1 MRAAAAL
8 GVGLLL
14 SAVVACSSVGP
25 VAIRSG
31 DIGAETGQPIAN
43 VKIAAEIVPPGGGP
57 VLKFRTVSHM
67 ARYLED
73 HGKTPGTM
81 FVTDYPTGQLIP
93 VETAV
98 FVKGQV
104 DDRAKELDYFA
115 FGQVKAAVAFG
126 EKTGEAATDWPSI
139 RERAEAGRD

>member
-8 GVGLLL
+8 GAGLLL
-14 SAVVACSSVGP
+14 SAVVACSSAGP
-25 VAIRSG
+25 VAIRAG
-31 DIGAETGQPIAN
+31 DIGAETRQPIGD
-43 VKIAAEIVPPGGGP
+43 VKLAAEIVPPGGGP
-57 VLKFRTVSHM
+57 ALKFRSVSHM
-67 ARYLED
+67 AHYLED
-73 HGKTPGTM
+73 HADTPGTM
-81 FVTDYPTGQLIP
+81 FVTDYPTGHLIP

-104 DDRAKELDYFA
+104 DGGSKELDYFA